1 VPPDPAL
8 KCYLQG
14 LNFGTITALR
24 GNGHRS
30 IVVISNYKFRPDDG
44 GTMPGKG
51 SSFTLPV
58 EPISPPPKPA
68 AAASWIAP
76 SATGLGGGA
85 GYRPR
90 VRRAYFDTVYRHS
103 RARRQ
108 IEYSTPARFSKW
120 HFLPDALSVSN
131 EGVMPSPPAESWRK
145 SCSKPRPWQGAC
157 GRVSFTELGWEGTM
171 PDPKIVRRARQAI

>member
-1 VPPDPAL
+1 MPPDPAL

-44 GTMPGKG
+44 GTMPGKRP
-51 SSFTLPV
+51 SFTLPV

-68 AAASWIAP
+68 AAPWIAP

-90 VRRAYFDTVYRHS
+90 VRRAYFDAVYRHS
-103 RARRQ
+103 RARRRR
-108 IEYSTPARFSKW
+108 EYKHHGALFKAENQNAIRPAARMGITGRAAPRTKRC
-120 HFLPDALSVSN
+120 
-131 EGVMPSPPAESWRK
+131 PSAANGR
-145 SCSKPRPWQGAC
+145 C
-157 GRVSFTELGWEGTM
+157 GRHRGQHML
-171 PDPKIVRRARQAI
+171 P